1 MVRKVVWQVLPLI
14 TFLIQLTIASPGD
27 DLYAFL
33 DCLYQC
39 EEITCHKNPYHIIQ
53 EEYRRELEASPGFE
67 FQYYNGNWH
76 FDDMPLPLHLRL
88 LLWNCESNCDYQCQQ
103 IITGERK
110 EHEEEIY
117 QFHGKWPFWR
127 IFGIQELASMI
138 FSIGNFVVHYI
149 GFKKMCRAYSSREAD
164 ANLKYAYFNTI
175 LISVITMGAWLCSTI
190 FHIRDFDITER
201 MDYYFA
207 GLTVL
212 SGFHSIGARIL
223 GLFRP
228 DRKLARYI
236 FGGLCVAAYSA
247 HIYRLVTD
255 WLYTYNMQA
264 NVTVGL
270 LQNGC
275 LCILCY
281 NLYSKYYE
289 LEQGKS
295 MNLEHLNYIDFK
307 RIILPSFYSSSPKL
321 YSLYPLILSTIV
333 VLGMSLE
340 IFDFP
345 PFFYDLIDAHS
356 LWHLVTIFPAYLGW
370 YDWMI
375 WDINEN
381 VRDEIA
387 SLVAKKN
394 D

>member
-1 MVRKVVWQVLPLI
+1 MVHVVWLI
-14 TFLIQLTIASPGD
+14 LSVVAFLAPGIRASPGD

-33 DCLYQC
+33 DCLFQC

-53 EEYRRELEASPGFE
+53 QEYRRELEANPSYE
-67 FQYYNGNWH
+67 FRYYNGNWQ
-76 FDDMPLPLHLRL
+76 FDEMPLPLHLRL
-88 LLWNCESNCDYQCQQ
+88 LLWDCKSNCDYQCQR
-103 IITGERK
+103 IITSERK
-110 EHEEEIY
+110 AHKEEIY

-127 IFGIQELASMI
+127 VLGVQEVVSVI
-138 FSIGNFVVHYI
+138 FSLGNLVVNYI
-149 GFKKMCRAYSSREAD
+149 GFKKLSLALAASGAD
-164 ANLKYAYFNTI
+164 GNLKYAYANTI
-175 LISVITMGAWLCSTI
+175 VISVITMGAWICSTI
-190 FHIRDFDITER
+190 FHIRDFELTER

-223 GLFRP
+223 GLYRP
-228 DRKLARYI
+228 DKTFARWV

-264 NVTVGL
+264 NVTVGM

-281 NLYSKYYE
+281 SLYSKYYE
-289 LEQGKS
+289 LEQGKT
-295 MNLEHLNYIDFK
+295 MELLHLNYIDFK
-307 RIILPSFYSSSPKL
+307 RIILPSFYSRSPKL
-321 YSLYPLILSTIV
+321 YSLYPLLLSTIV
-333 VLGMSLE
+333 VMGMALE

-356 LWHLVTIFPAYLGW
+356 LWHLVTIVPAYMGW

-381 VRDEIA
+381 VGVEITA
-387 SLVAKKN
+387 LVAKKN